1 MVVMF
6 SCSHVLAIQNDV
18 TNNENKALH
27 SDMDYS
33 NAMFDF
39 SQEELQEREEQIRCP
54 LPRWLGFHT

>member
-39 SQEELQEREEQIRCP
+39 SQEELQEREEQI
-54 LPRWLGFHT
+54 

>member
-1 MVVMF
+1 MVLVTCP
-6 SCSHVLAIQNDV
+6 CSHVLSIQNDV

-39 SQEELQEREEQIRCP
+39 SQEELQEREEQI
-54 LPRWLGFHT
+54 